1 MKLGVG
7 TSALERTQIR
17 QGSNNLNMCHND
29 YPGDRASLEK
39 SWLEGEVRQ
48 ASGPIWGYGYDSIAA
63 EPQPKMFECQCKIIQ
78 DPKQKLRTTWMTL
91 GPLES
96 ALILFGH
103 HLETTWS
110 ALEYNLEHLRQL

>member
-17 QGSNNLNMCHND
+17 QDSNDSIMCHND
-29 YPGDRASLEK
+29 YPGDRASIEK

-63 EPQPKMFECQCKIIQ
+63 EPYLKMSECQCKIIQ
-78 DPKQKLRTTWMTL
+78 DPKQKLRTTWTTL

-96 ALILFGH
+96 ALILFG
-103 HLETTWS
+103 TTWE
-110 ALEYNLEHLRQL
+110 LHGQHLSTTWNI

>member
-17 QGSNNLNMCHND
+17 QGSNDSIMCHND

-63 EPQPKMFECQCKIIQ
+63 EPYLKMSECQCKIIQ

-103 HLETTWS
+103 HLGTTWS